1 MELYRAIPYTG
12 DARQILPAP
21 AVGCTALRETERGD
35 IVGIMSGKTCVVTG
49 GAGSIGLA
57 SASLLVQE
65 GARVMLVGRNA
76 ENLERAAAG
85 LVAAM
90 RAQGGSPG
98 AGPGDAAG
106 RVAWVA
112 ADVSKTEDTRRYL
125 DETVRRWGKIDVLFS
140 HAGISGVLAP
150 VTEYPEDV
158 FDAVMAINIRGSFL
172 ACKYGLPLMNDG
184 GSIIIT
190 SSIMGVT
197 ADPGVVAYATSKHA
211 LIGMAKV
218 VAKEAAARNIR
229 VNVVAPGPTDNTFQ
243 SNIEEKLT
251 GIVGENG
258 TEFLNRLIALGRH
271 ARPEEIAHMV
281 LFLASDRSSFS
292 TGSVFMADGGMG
304 I

>member
-1 MELYRAIPYTG
+1 MN
-12 DARQILPAP
+12 
-21 AVGCTALRETERGD
+21 
-35 IVGIMSGKTCVVTG
+35 GKTCVITG

-57 SASLLVQE
+57 SGSLLVQE

-76 ENLERAAAG
+76 ENLERAATSLETAARNAG
-85 LVAAM
+85 ADD
-90 RAQGGSPG
+90 
-98 AGPGDAAG
+98 PGD
-106 RVAWVA
+106 RVAITC
-112 ADVSKTEDTRRYL
+112 ADVSSTEDTKRYL
-125 DETVRRWGKIDVLFS
+125 DETVRRWGKIDVIFS

-158 FDAVMAINIRGSFL
+158 FDQVMAINIRGSFL

-229 VNVVAPGPTDNTFQ
+229 VNIVAPGPTDNSFQ

-251 GIVGENG
+251 PIVGQDA
-258 TEFLNRLIALGRH
+258 TEFLDHLITLGRH
-271 ARPEEIAHMV
+271 ARPEEIAQMV

-292 TGSVFMADGGMG
+292 TGGVFMADGGMG

>member
-1 MELYRAIPYTG
+1 
-12 DARQILPAP
+12 
-21 AVGCTALRETERGD
+21 
-35 IVGIMSGKTCVVTG
+35 VGIMNGKACVVTG

-57 SASLLVQE
+57 SAALLLQE
-65 GARVMLVGRNA
+65 GASVMLVGRNA
-76 ENLERAAAG
+76 ESLEAALAT
-85 LVAAM
+85 LIAP
-90 RAQGGSPG
+90 GGPADGG
-98 AGPGDAAG
+98 AN
-106 RVAWVA
+106 RVSYMA
-112 ADVSKTEDTRRYL
+112 ADVSSAEDTKRYL
-125 DETVRRWGKIDVLFS
+125 NETTRRWGKIDVIFS
-140 HAGISGVLAP
+140 HAGISGALAP

-158 FDAVMAINIRGSFL
+158 FDQVMAINVRGSFL

-218 VAKEAAARNIR
+218 VAKEAAPRNIR

-243 SNIEEKLT
+243 STIEDKLT
-251 GIVGENG
+251 HIVGEDG
-258 TEFLNRLIALGRH
+258 TEFLNHLIALGRH
-271 ARPEEIAHMV
+271 ARAEEIAQTV

-292 TGSVFMADGGMG
+292 TGAVFMADGGMS

>member
-1 MELYRAIPYTG
+1 MT
-12 DARQILPAP
+12 
-21 AVGCTALRETERGD
+21 
-35 IVGIMSGKTCVVTG
+35 GKTCVVTG

-57 SASLLVQE
+57 SAALLFRE
-65 GARVMLVGRNA
+65 GARVMLVGRTKESLDAAVALLAA
-76 ENLERAAAG
+76 EEPGDEDAWPARDR
-85 LVAAM
+85 VAA
-90 RAQGGSPG
+90 
-98 AGPGDAAG
+98 
-106 RVAWVA
+106 VT
-112 ADVSKTEDTRRYL
+112 ADVSSVEDTKKYL
-125 DETVRRWGKIDVLFS
+125 NETVKRFGKIDVLFS

-150 VTEYPEDV
+150 VTDYPEDV
-158 FDAVMAINIRGSFL
+158 FDRVMAINVRGSFL

-218 VAKEAAARNIR
+218 VAKEAAARHIR
-229 VNVVAPGPTDNTFQ
+229 VNVLAPGPTDNTFQ

-251 GIVGENG
+251 GIVGEDG

-271 ARPEEIAHMV
+271 ARAEEIAEMT

-292 TGSVFMADGGMG
+292 TGAVFMADGGMS